1 MYVLY
6 FDDNNGTSWI
16 IIQLCKP
23 AAVISSRA
31 VFTVI
36 RNAGVSSDVLDG
48 TMLMF
53 VHNEK
58 GGNYSHFEQV

>member
-1 MYVLY
+1 MYLLY

-53 VHNEK
+53 VHNE
-58 GGNYSHFEQV
+58 